1 MKRAVALVIVALILS
16 VQNAYSQKVKYKD
29 LFILLNSKK
38 YEEAEPFLRVFMA
51 DPKNSDHANAHFHMA
66 LMFEFKANRNDILTQ
81 NHLLVNNIDSALYY
95 FTLAKNMID
104 EKETS
109 KNDEYYQTYSRRDLR
124 TGKFGIK
131 LSDIHLEIENKVK
144 VMTGQKSSLTNLFTH
159 YVRTEKYYTDA
170 DSVFLILQNKYKNQ
184 NNLFLKAGNTD
195 LANLKLL
202 AAKFDS
208 VRYNFNQYKSYLEK
222 FPESKYNQKITIVD
236 VGRLEE
242 VAIMPIDW
250 KDETIKVRNY
260 REWSASTE
268 TVITVEL
275 KKLKEHLTTYNNQL
289 DKLTEK
295 IVKDSVSAKNELTAL
310 IDQMLAE
317 DLKKYDRNPMPLA
330 IFDYKVK
337 KIQYLD
343 LLFQYDFDELYLK
356 DKIIVAKARAKL
368 GEETLA
374 IVKAIA
380 EFNLPEETIKYPEFF
395 QTIGET
401 GGISTLLANGKREM
415 EEAVNKWTLEMEIIM
430 ERMNWGISQADS
442 ISLVPAIAQ
451 SYKYHTLLV
460 KDSIAEARAIVS
472 GLVSSESKLTFTAI
486 IDEDYEIDTLFAFEM
501 DPFIN
506 SVRHEIIPLMQI
518 TDLNNILTGF
528 YALKSDTVSRM
539 DLSLIS
545 INSVSWTTHLDVPG
559 KISKIIY
566 VPDVE
571 EVKVFIKR
579 NEEDVLA
586 LTLDSGGKPK
596 DQ

>member
-1 MKRAVALVIVALILS
+1 
-16 VQNAYSQKVKYKD
+16 
-29 LFILLNSKK
+29 
-38 YEEAEPFLRVFMA
+38 
-51 DPKNSDHANAHFHMA
+51 
-66 LMFEFKANRNDILTQ
+66 
-81 NHLLVNNIDSALYY
+81 
-95 FTLAKNMID
+95 
-104 EKETS
+104 
-109 KNDEYYQTYSRRDLR
+109 
-124 TGKFGIK
+124 
-131 LSDIHLEIENKVK
+131 
-144 VMTGQKSSLTNLFTH
+144 
-159 YVRTEKYYTDA
+159 
-170 DSVFLILQNKYKNQ
+170 
-184 NNLFLKAGNTD
+184 
-195 LANLKLL
+195 
-202 AAKFDS
+202 
-208 VRYNFNQYKSYLEK
+208 
-222 FPESKYNQKITIVD
+222 
-236 VGRLEE
+236 
-242 VAIMPIDW
+242 MPIDW
-250 KDETIKVRNY
+250 KDKTIKVRNY

>member
-1 MKRAVALVIVALILS
+1 
-16 VQNAYSQKVKYKD
+16 
-29 LFILLNSKK
+29 
-38 YEEAEPFLRVFMA
+38 MA